1 MIKINTFPLYFIIPF
16 ALLFGCRNN
25 DHKQTAF
32 NSHVNEKTLT
42 DSLEYYESLV
52 NATKISDNKSSRLY
66 AKRSFAIALQLN
78 SESYFARAYLLL
90 GISFNNQD
98 IDTSYFY
105 YTKALKISNRKH
117 LSRLRAKILYNLSMI
132 YRQASD
138 LKMAMGYLD
147 TVIELTR
154 EDHYYEMASNAYN
167 ALGNIHYD
175 LHDSVKARSSFD
187 SALQIALKYN
197 LQKQIGV
204 ALASRSR
211 LMKSSDSS
219 KMEKMKA
226 LRILQMEKGNEEEIA
241 SILINLGARCSNPDT
256 AIVFYNSAIHIAQ
269 SGNLTLLKLA
279 AYNDLAYGLLDKGE
293 NLLAEHSLID
303 QAIPIA
309 LKDGNLDWLSTL
321 YDSYSDVLIAQK
333 KTDKALLY
341 EQKALRTRAL
351 ADKKQAKNQVRLL
364 AAILD
369 TKNREL
375 RIQEKEKEVKAN
387 QSRIQLLII
396 WLGVSL
402 LALLISL
409 FIFIFR
415 TQRNRIRYQREML
428 GTAKKLIELEENLK
442 GRVSMELHDLTTPF
456 YTTMIRQ
463 IEKAKI
469 KDENVESELK
479 KQVSAMAASIREI
492 SHSMNNKF
500 LQQLTITELIEG
512 LCKDLQASS
521 SLSIRCVIGEGNYN
535 LTNEETIHLYR
546 IVQELLTNGLKYVPS
561 GEIKITLSDEAGKVF
576 IFYEDKGPGF
586 DAAIERKK
594 GLGISNIE
602 QRAKIIKGKAVLTT
616 SGNKGTKWEIN
627 VPSNHSS

>member
-1 MIKINTFPLYFIIPF
+1 MIKINTFPLYLIIPF

-25 DHKQTAF
+25 DPKQTAF

-105 YTKALKISNRKH
+105 YTKALKISNRNH
-117 LSRLRAKILYNLSMI
+117 LSRLRAKIIYNLSMV

-241 SILINLGARCSNPDT
+241 SILINLGVRCSNPDT

-269 SGNLTLLKLA
+269 LGNLTLLNLA
-279 AYNDLAYGLLDKGE
+279 AYNDLAYSLLDKG
-293 NLLAEHSLID
+293 NNQLAEHCLID

-309 LKDGNLDWLSTL
+309 LNDGNLDWLSTL

-351 ADKKQAKNQVRLL
+351 ADKKQAKDQVRLL
-364 AAILD
+364 GAILD
-369 TKNREL
+369 TKNREI
-375 RIQEKEKEVKAN
+375 RIQEKEKEVREK
-387 QSRIQLLII
+387 QSRIRLLII

-402 LALLISL
+402 LALFLSL
-409 FIFIFR
+409 FIFILKIQKNKIKYHKGIVNS
-415 TQRNRIRYQREML
+415 T
-428 GTAKKLIELEENLK
+428 KKLIELEETLK
-442 GRVSMELHDLTTPF
+442 GRVSMELHDITTPF
-456 YTTMIRQ
+456 YTTMIQQ
-463 IEKAKI
+463 IEKARI
-469 KDENVESELK
+469 KDEKVKAELK
-479 KQVSAMAASIREI
+479 SQVSGIAESIRGI
-492 SHSMNNKF
+492 SHSMNNRF
-500 LQQLTITELIEG
+500 LQQLTLKELIYG
-512 LCKDLQASS
+512 LCKDLQKGST
-521 SLSIRCVIGEGNYN
+521 LSIRCVISDGNYN
-535 LTNEETIHLYR
+535 FNNEVTIHIYR
-546 IVQELLTNGLKYVPS
+546 IVQELLANAFKYVSS
-561 GEIKITLSDEAGKVF
+561 GEIKLSLSIDGGNLF
-576 IFYEDKGPGF
+576 IFYEDKGDGF
-586 DAAIERKK
+586 DSTNQRKN
-594 GLGISNIE
+594 GLGLDNIE
-602 QRAKIIKGKAVLTT
+602 QRAKILNGKAVLTT
-616 SGNKGTKWEIN
+616 SIGKGTKWYISIPIN
-627 VPSNHSS
+627 NLS